1 MATSEK
7 GKRTHEAIRESARRV
22 IATKGFFNATV
33 AEITDQAGKS
43 PGSFYNY
50 YPSKEALLAE
60 LADEFRN
67 EFRNRLAPLYV
78 PGIDPSVTI
87 EEAVRQYWSV
97 YQERLAEMVGIF
109 QLAMINDDFAIRWQ
123 AIQTEVIDALA
134 TGIREA
140 QKDGYARG
148 LDPLLT
154 ASALNSSIRGF
165 CYTWLAQSGDVS
177 VALDEDAAIRTL
189 ATIWYHS
196 VFWTESPIITRAGS
210 KVARRR

>member
-22 IATKGFFNATV
+22 IAAKGFFSATV
-33 AEITDQAGKS
+33 AEITELAGKS

-50 YPSKEALLAE
+50 YPSKEALLGE
-60 LADEFRN
+60 LADEFRH

-78 PGIDPSVTI
+78 PGVDPSVTT
-87 EEAVRQYWSV
+87 ENAVRQYWAV

-109 QLAMINDDFAIRWQ
+109 QLAMINEEFAVRWQ
-123 AIQTEVIDALA
+123 SIQTEVIDGLA
-134 TGIREA
+134 DGIRKA
-140 QKDGYARG
+140 QEDGYARG

-154 ASALNSSIRGF
+154 ASALNASIRGF

-177 VALDEDAAIRTL
+177 VALDEDGAIRTL
-189 ATIWYHS
+189 AIIWYHS
-196 VFWTESPIITRAGS
+196 VFWTESPIVDRRAGG
-210 KVARRR
+210 